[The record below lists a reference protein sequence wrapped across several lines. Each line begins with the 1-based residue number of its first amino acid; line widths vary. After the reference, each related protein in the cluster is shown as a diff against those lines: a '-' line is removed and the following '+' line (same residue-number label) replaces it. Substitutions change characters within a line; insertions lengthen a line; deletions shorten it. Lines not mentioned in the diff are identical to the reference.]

1 MTMPTVRRLGKDES
15 TFMFD
20 GSELILNEDKP
31 IATTIIESYDEC
43 YELMRPLVFNAI
55 VEYCIRE
62 CGLDISVLDSKIRE
76 IAWKELVK
84 FMEAKSG

>member
-1 MTMPTVRRLGKDES
+1 MPTVRRLGKDES

-62 CGLDISVLDSKIRE
+62 CGLENRPLDKIRE